1 MTMTMTMTDD
11 DGDDDGHGDDDDH
24 DDDDDDGDVLQL
36 LERRRAGRQR
46 AVWFGAGAL
55 ITAAAAIVALA
66 ATGRLGDLD
75 ADGGTGVDETEVA
88 VATDELSATELDPDT
103 VASVDVKP
111 TVAGVEFELT
121 LRGLANT
128 DGDDYYAAWLVG
140 DDGDAVPLGSFHW
153 RAGGV
158 PIVLWSGVDDPAYS
172 RFMVT
177 RQVRGDDGVRSDQVV
192 LMGNVPDLTSG
203 G

>member
-1 MTMTMTMTDD
+1 ML
-11 DGDDDGHGDDDDH
+11 H
-24 DDDDDDGDVLQL
+24 L
-36 LERRRAGRQR
+36 LERRRVGRQR
-46 AVWFGAGAL
+46 AAWFGAGAL
-55 ITAAAAIVALA
+55 ITAAAAIAALA

-88 VATDELSATELDPDT
+88 FATYELSATELDPDT

-111 TVAGVEFELT
+111 TLAGVEFELT
-121 LRGLANT
+121 LMGLDNT
-128 DGDDYYAAWLVG
+128 EGDDYYSAWLVG
-140 DDGDAVPLGSFHW
+140 DDGDAMPLGSFHW

-172 RFMVT
+172 RLMVT

-192 LMGNVPDLTSG
+192 LTGNVPDLTSG